1 MEILEESVVNSKIS
15 PPNSYEAVVLG
26 GTFDRLHDGHR
37 LFLKAAAELAK
48 DRIVVGVCDGPLLA
62 NKQFPELIQSIEE
75 RMHNVE
81 NYIKVSST
89 RNKETLP
96 GGMSVNKKRADK
108 ILSQL
113 KIEVVDLVSEG
124 STGDKL
130 SSTTLRKLES
140 EKAKKEQLTEVAK
153 KEPLEAEKAKREQL
167 RDEKAEKELLKA
179 ENNSLQNKFGTQK
192 D

>member
-1 MEILEESVVNSKIS
+1 M
-15 PPNSYEAVVLG
+15 
-26 GTFDRLHDGHR
+26 
-37 LFLKAAAELAK
+37 
-48 DRIVVGVCDGPLLA
+48 
-62 NKQFPELIQSIEE
+62 
-75 RMHNVE
+75 
-81 NYIKVSST
+81 
-89 RNKETLP
+89 
-96 GGMSVNKKRADK
+96 
-108 ILSQL
+108 
-113 KIEVVDLVSEG
+113 DLVSEG